1 VPPEAYLPEP
11 RILTS
16 IINLKPKLEK
26 LELEKILKEI
36 IQQSDKYSKNA
47 LREALIRTRLSSS
60 KKEANRLSS
69 SKKEAKKTI
78 NDLAL
83 DSYILESRVSRL
95 SLNDLRILEN
105 KLHRL
110 LG

>member
-26 LELEKILKEI
+26 YELEKILKEI

-47 LREALIRTRLSSS
+47 LREALIRT
-60 KKEANRLSS
+60 RLSS